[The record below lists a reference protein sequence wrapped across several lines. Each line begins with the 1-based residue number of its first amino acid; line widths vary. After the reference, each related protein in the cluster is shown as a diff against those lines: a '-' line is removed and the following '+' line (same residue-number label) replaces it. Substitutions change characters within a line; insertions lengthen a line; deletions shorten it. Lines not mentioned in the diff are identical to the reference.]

1 MALGALRM
9 GTFRLAP
16 LAAGVCLA
24 AALTSLVASSAQA
37 RDGRHWRPARISHAG
52 SGAPAEVDASK
63 FSAIVV
69 DANTGRELYGV
80 NENALRHPASVT
92 KVMTLYLLF
101 EQLERGNLTLSSRI
115 PVSEHAAA
123 QEPSKL
129 GVPAGDTISVEDAI
143 KAIVTR
149 SANDMAVAVAEAV
162 GQSENNFAALMTH
175 KAHQIG
181 MSRTLYRNASGLPND
196 EQLTTAHDLAL
207 LGRSLQ
213 ERFPKYYHYF
223 SMHEFT
229 YDGEVIGSHN
239 HLLGRVEGVDGI
251 KTGYTRASGFN
262 LLTSVH
268 RDGRALVAV
277 VMGGRSA
284 PARDRLMERM
294 IETNLAVASPQR
306 TAMRLAESNA
316 DTYDDPIG
324 RQGVRA
330 GPEEPRQVAEAAP
343 DMIPQGDGDDFAE
356 EAPRP
361 PAALAQTAPALR
373 PTPAALRQTTA
384 AFRHA
389 SPPPRRTREA
399 LVKAA
404 ALDPGKL
411 GWKVGAPGRTTNAQ
425 EPPLRADNGAS
436 RVARNKDDDGDAKP
450 KGGAWT
456 VQVGATDDEV
466 DAHTLLRRAKSVNR
480 SLAATRGFTQKV
492 RRDGDTLYRVRFADL
507 DARDAQKA
515 CRDLRQGG
523 FKCFATQD

>member
-1 MALGALRM
+1 MALCALRVRIS
-9 GTFRLAP
+9 RLAP
-16 LAAGVCLA
+16 LAASVCLA
-24 AALTSLVASSAQA
+24 ASLACVYAPSAQA
-37 RDGRHWRPARISHAG
+37 RYRHHWRPARTVHVVSQAV
-52 SGAPAEVDASK
+52 SSVPPEVDPSK

-101 EQLERGNLTLSSRI
+101 EKLEKGELTLSSQI
-115 PVSEHAAA
+115 TVSQHAAG

-129 GVPAGDTISVEDAI
+129 GLAPGDTISVEDAI

-149 SANDMAVAVAEAV
+149 SANDMAVAVAETV
-162 GQSENNFAALMTH
+162 GGSEDNFAAMMTH

-229 YDGEVIGSHN
+229 YDGEVIGNHN

-284 PARDRLMERM
+284 PARDHLMERL
-294 IETNLAVASPQR
+294 IETKLAEASPVR
-306 TAMRLAESNA
+306 TAERLAESNA
-316 DTYDDPIG
+316 DDYEAPVG
-324 RQGVRA
+324 R
-330 GPEEPRQVAEAAP
+330 EVAEAQPEAQAVA
-343 DMIPQGDGDDFAE
+343 DANTDKTPQGDGDDSAE
-356 EAPRP
+356 EEPKAPS
-361 PAALAQTAPALR
+361 ALRHATAPSHK
-373 PTPAALRQTTA
+373 T
-384 AFRHA
+384 
-389 SPPPRRTREA
+389 SEA
-399 LVKAA
+399 LVKAT
-404 ALDPGKL
+404 ALDPARL
-411 GWKVGAPGRTTNAQ
+411 GWKAGPAGR
-425 EPPLRADNGAS
+425 RADAPAPPRKADDGAT
-436 RVARNKDDDGDAKP
+436 RVARNENQDGQDKR
-450 KGGAWT
+450 KGAWT
-456 VQVGATDDEV
+456 VQVATDNPHE
-466 DAHTLLRRAKSVNR
+466 AKALLHRAQSRN
-480 SLAATRGFTQKV
+480 LALAGAPGVTEKV
-492 RRDGDTLYRVRFADL
+492 RNGRDTFYQIRFAGL
-507 DARDAQKA
+507 DAQHAQQA
-515 CRDLRQGG
+515 CRDLKHGG
-523 FKCFATQD
+523 FDCLATPD

>member
-1 MALGALRM
+1 MALGALRL
-9 GTFRLAP
+9 GISRLAP
-16 LAAGVCLA
+16 FAASVCLA
-24 AALTSLVASSAQA
+24 ASLACVYAPSAQARYRHHWRPVRQAHVASSA
-37 RDGRHWRPARISHAG
+37 PS
-52 SGAPAEVDASK
+52 EVDPSK

-101 EQLERGNLTLSSRI
+101 EQLEKGNLTLSSQI
-115 PVSEHAAA
+115 PVSQHAAE

-162 GQSENNFAALMTH
+162 GQSESNFAAMMTH

-229 YDGEVIGSHN
+229 YDGEVIGNHN

-284 PARDRLMERM
+284 PARDRLMERL
-294 IETNLAVASPQR
+294 IETKLAEASNVR
-306 TAMRLAESNA
+306 TATRLAESNA
-316 DTYDDPIG
+316 DDYEAPAG
-324 RQGVRA
+324 RLGVRA
-330 GPEEPRQVAEAAP
+330 ALEPQRVAQADDE
-343 DMIPQGDGDDFAE
+343 MVPQGDSDDSAE

-361 PAALAQTAPALR
+361 PAAL
-373 PTPAALRQTTA
+373 
-384 AFRHA
+384 RHA
-389 SPPPRRTREA
+389 APPTRKTSDA

-411 GWKVGAPGRTTNAQ
+411 GWKSGPAGRKVDAPM
-425 EPPLRADNGAS
+425 PPRKAEVEMT
-436 RVARNKDDDGDAKP
+436 RVARNEDEGGQTKRK
-450 KGGAWT
+450 GAWT
-456 VQVGATDDEV
+456 VQIGATDDPAE
-466 DAHTLLRRAKSVNR
+466 ATAMLRRAKSHNPA
-480 SLAATRGFTQKV
+480 LAAVRGFTEKV
-492 RRDGDTLYRVRFADL
+492 RHDGDTLYRVRFAGL
-507 DARDAQKA
+507 DAHDAQKA
-515 CRDLRQGG
+515 CHDLKHGG
-523 FKCFATQD
+523 FDCFATPD

>member
-1 MALGALRM
+1 MALCALRVRIS
-9 GTFRLAP
+9 RLAP
-16 LAAGVCLA
+16 LAASVCVAASLA
-24 AALTSLVASSAQA
+24 CVYAPSAQA
-37 RDGRHWRPARISHAG
+37 RYRHHWRPARTVHVVSQAV
-52 SGAPAEVDASK
+52 SSVPPEVDPSK

-101 EQLERGNLTLSSRI
+101 EKLEKGELTLSSQI
-115 PVSEHAAA
+115 TVSQHAAG

-129 GVPAGDTISVEDAI
+129 GLAPGDTISVEDAI

-149 SANDMAVAVAEAV
+149 SANDMAVAVAETV
-162 GQSENNFAALMTH
+162 GGSEDNFAAMMTH

-229 YDGEVIGSHN
+229 YDGEVIGNHN

-284 PARDRLMERM
+284 PARDHLMERL
-294 IETNLAVASPQR
+294 IETKLAEASPVR
-306 TAMRLAESNA
+306 TAERLAESNA
-316 DTYDDPIG
+316 DDYEAPVG
-324 RQGVRA
+324 R
-330 GPEEPRQVAEAAP
+330 EVAEAQP
-343 DMIPQGDGDDFAE
+343 
-356 EAPRP
+356 EAQ
-361 PAALAQTAPALR
+361 A
-373 PTPAALRQTTA
+373 
-384 AFRHA
+384 
-389 SPPPRRTREA
+389 
-399 LVKAA
+399 
-404 ALDPGKL
+404 
-411 GWKVGAPGRTTNAQ
+411 
-425 EPPLRADNGAS
+425 
-436 RVARNKDDDGDAKP
+436 VA
-450 KGGAWT
+450 
-456 VQVGATDDEV
+456 
-466 DAHTLLRRAKSVNR
+466 
-480 SLAATRGFTQKV
+480 
-492 RRDGDTLYRVRFADL
+492 
-507 DARDAQKA
+507 
-515 CRDLRQGG
+515 
-523 FKCFATQD
+523 